1 MRMPFGWSKKRDD
14 GSAEVVD
21 VPEISAIRRSQAV
34 IEFSLDG
41 TILDANE
48 NFLSV
53 MGYRLDEIVGRHHR
67 MFLEPSEAASAKYG
81 EFWHRLNRGEYFAA
95 EFKRL
100 AKGGREVW
108 IHGAYNPIMDAN
120 GKPFKII
127 KFANDITESKLI
139 SADHAGQIAAIGLT
153 QAVISFT
160 PDGHILSANA
170 IFCDAVGYP
179 LEEIVGRHHRMFV
192 RPEER
197 DDPAYTGFWKS
208 LQAGTCMAGEF
219 CRVTRDGK
227 PLWLQASYTP
237 ILDPD
242 GRPFKVVKYATDI
255 TERVRERRKFN
266 LLSLVANNTDNS
278 VVITDAQRRIIY
290 VNDGFERMTGY
301 RLADVRGKNPG
312 SILQGA
318 YTDTDTVDRIRTC
331 LSAGEPFYEEILN
344 YNRLGEPYWI
354 SLAINPIRDAKGK
367 IEKFVSIQA
376 NITETKVR
384 SLQFNE
390 TLAAISASTAIVEW
404 SLDGACQS
412 LNSFFKGRS
421 PVPLARLLPAET
433 IARIVKGE
441 QVRSEFVWPGSGQD
455 ELWLD
460 GMFSAI
466 NNLGGEPE
474 KILMCAVDM
483 TPRRRTVV
491 ETSDAM
497 QTMLSRVSD
506 IVGKLDDIARM
517 TNLLALNASVEAAR
531 AADAGR
537 GFAVVAAEV
546 RVLAHQAGEA
556 AGEIRDLIDE
566 SRLQILRL
574 GSKTAENHAH
584 ITAGTA

>member
-1 MRMPFGWSKKRDD
+1 MPFGWSKKRDQ
-14 GSAEVVD
+14 GSPEAIE

-34 IEFSLDG
+34 IEFALDG

-48 NFLSV
+48 NFLTV
-53 MGYRLDEIVGRHHR
+53 MGYRLEEIVGRHHR
-67 MFLEPSEAASAKYG
+67 MFLEPSEAASVEYSN
-81 EFWHRLNRGEYFAA
+81 FWQRLGRGEYFAA

-108 IHGAYNPIMDAN
+108 IHGAYNPIMDAS
-120 GKPFKII
+120 GKPFKVI
-127 KFANDITESKLI
+127 KFANDITDTKLI

-160 PDGHILSANA
+160 PDGHILSANE
-170 IFCDAVGYP
+170 IFCNAVGYSP
-179 LEEIVGRHHRMFV
+179 EEIIGRHHRMFV

-197 DDPAYTGFWKS
+197 DDPVYLSFWQS
-208 LQAGTCMAGEF
+208 LQAGKCMAGEF

-255 TERVRERRKFN
+255 TERVRQRRKFN

-301 RLADVRGKNPG
+301 RLSEVRGKSPG
-312 SILQGA
+312 DILQGA
-318 YTDTDTVDRIRTC
+318 YTDQDTVARIRAH
-331 LSAGEPFYEEILN
+331 LLAGEPFYDEILN
-344 YNRLGEPYWI
+344 YNRVGEPYWI
-354 SLAINPIRDAKGK
+354 SLAINPIRDSHGN

-390 TLAAISASTAIVEW
+390 KLTAISASTAIAEW
-404 SLDGACQS
+404 GVDGTCLS
-412 LNSFFKGRS
+412 LNPFFQGRT
-421 PVPLARLLPAET
+421 PIPLANILPA
-433 IARIVKGE
+433 AVVMKIVKGE
-441 QVRSEFVWPGSGQD
+441 QVRREFMWPGSGQE
-455 ELWLD
+455 ELWFD
-460 GMFSAI
+460 GMFSVI

-474 KILMCAVDM
+474 KILMCAVDV

-497 QTMLSRVSD
+497 QTMLSRVSE

-566 SRLQILRL
+566 SRLQISRL
-574 GSKTAENHAH
+574 GNAKPTGNQSH
-584 ITAGTA
+584 IAIGAA